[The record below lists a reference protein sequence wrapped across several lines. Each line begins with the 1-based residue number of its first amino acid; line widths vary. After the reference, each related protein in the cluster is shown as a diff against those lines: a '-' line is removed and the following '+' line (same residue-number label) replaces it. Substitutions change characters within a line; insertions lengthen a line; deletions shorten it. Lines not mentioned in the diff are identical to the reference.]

1 VSKNADVLATCL
13 CPEGVEQWCYVNNTR
28 AVGWARRS
36 ALTPYLIMGAAEAY
50 CHQCDVRLNADGTT
64 TPMVP
69 AATAADITRERDEAR
84 RAAEWLAIRL
94 VEHEA
99 GCDSC
104 AGGGST
110 ECCALAAVERAYT
123 STGGTVPEQPA
134 QSEPSDDVPPE
145 CVKPDHE
152 LYECPGDGLCPYCDE
167 YAAAMSDMA
176 PAPDEPAQ

>member
-1 VSKNADVLATCL
+1 VSKNAEVLATCL

-69 AATAADITRERDEAR
+69 AATAADITRERDEAQR
-84 RAAEWLAIRL
+84 VVLDILDLLRDRAHEVAAEDCPY
-94 VEHEA
+94 V
-99 GCDSC
+99 
-104 AGGGST
+104 
-110 ECCALAAVERAYT
+110 VERPDQSILAGLRDGWFQGRNRALSVMQGSIAGIRSVAEAAYT

-134 QSEPSDDVPPE
+134 QSEPAQPS
-145 CVKPDHE
+145 
-152 LYECPGDGLCPYCDE
+152 
-167 YAAAMSDMA
+167 
-176 PAPDEPAQ
+176 EPAQ